1 VLQFGKMNYRYFFT
15 EYLRLIFL
23 NFFLTFALYGQSSV
37 NYPYLS
43 PFFYPNYENIY
54 NDTCLYFPELI
65 FTVGGVQPSKR
76 YAQIEI
82 KKQDKKINNGK
93 KLERLYENDTTSTK
107 GNRIVSIQ
115 ETERGDKM
123 AVYLEIENP
132 EQKIKIIVYNLLGK
146 KVLDIYEGKP
156 KDPSQPYEF
165 SVAELPKGIFLLVVV
180 GDNFRLREKLVVT
193 K

>member
-15 EYLRLIFL
+15 KYLLLIFL

-132 EQKIKIIVYNLLGK
+132 EQKIKIIVYNLLAK
-146 KVLDIYEGKP
+146 KFWIFTKGNP
-156 KDPSQPYEF
+156 KTLPNPMNLALPNFQKEF
-165 SVAELPKGIFLLVVV
+165 SSS
-180 GDNFRLREKLVVT
+180 
-193 K
+193 

>member
-1 VLQFGKMNYRYFFT
+1 MNYRYFFT
-15 EYLRLIFL
+15 KILFLISLFFL
-23 NFFLTFALYGQSSV
+23 NVQTQYGQSSGSL
-37 NYPYLS
+37 PYLNPYFNS
-43 PFFYPNYENIY
+43 NLENFFR
-54 NDTCLYFPELI
+54 DTCIYFPELI
-65 FTVGGVQPSKR
+65 FTIGNFQPIKR
-76 YAQIEI
+76 YAQNET
-82 KKQDKKINNGK
+82 KKQDKKNNNGK
-93 KLERLYENDTTSTK
+93 KLDRLYENDTISTK

-156 KDPSQPYEF
+156 KEPSQPYEF
-165 SVAELPKGIFLLVVV
+165 SVSELPKGIFLLVVV
-180 GDNFRLREKLVVT
+180 GENFRLREKLVVT

>member
-1 VLQFGKMNYRYFFT
+1 
-15 EYLRLIFL
+15 
-23 NFFLTFALYGQSSV
+23 
-37 NYPYLS
+37 
-43 PFFYPNYENIY
+43 
-54 NDTCLYFPELI
+54 LYFPELI

>member
-1 VLQFGKMNYRYFFT
+1 
-15 EYLRLIFL
+15 
-23 NFFLTFALYGQSSV
+23 
-37 NYPYLS
+37 
-43 PFFYPNYENIY
+43 
-54 NDTCLYFPELI
+54 
-65 FTVGGVQPSKR
+65 
-76 YAQIEI
+76 
-82 KKQDKKINNGK
+82 
-93 KLERLYENDTTSTK
+93 
-107 GNRIVSIQ
+107 
-115 ETERGDKM
+115 M